1 MGMGV
6 FFLYLISA
14 LLLGVATNL
23 DNMLIGF
30 SAGMRG
36 KKITLAANGAIA
48 LSSGVVSYLLC
59 RLAVLAT
66 SLGHISNYLGGGL
79 LIAIGV
85 WPLLPRSMSEEGASQ
100 VLADS
105 AQNHLSVREVLALSL
120 ALAFNCLP
128 ASFAAGLTGLSPEAA
143 ALAVALCSL
152 CFVWLG
158 GWLGQTLKNACSGR
172 LLTLLS
178 SAAMVSLGLL
188 EIFI

>member
-1 MGMGV
+1 MGVGV

-14 LLLGVATNL
+14 LLLGIATNL
-23 DNMLIGF
+23 DNMLIGL

-48 LSSGVVSYLLC
+48 LSSGIVSYLLC

-66 SLGHISNYLGGGL
+66 YLGQFSNYLGGGL
-79 LIAIGV
+79 LIAIGI
-85 WPLLPRSMSEEGASQ
+85 WPLLPRSMREEGASQ
-100 VLADS
+100 VLTDCES
-105 AQNHLSVREVLALSL
+105 SRLDVREVLTLSL

-143 ALAVALCSL
+143 AIAVALCSL

-158 GWLGQTLKNACSGR
+158 GLLGRILKNAGSGK
-172 LLTLLS
+172 LLTILS
-178 SAAMVSLGLL
+178 SVAMVLLGLL